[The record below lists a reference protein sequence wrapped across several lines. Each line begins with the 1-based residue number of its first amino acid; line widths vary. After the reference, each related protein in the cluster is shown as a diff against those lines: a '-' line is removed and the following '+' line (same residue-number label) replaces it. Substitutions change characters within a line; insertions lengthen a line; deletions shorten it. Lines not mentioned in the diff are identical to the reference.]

1 MAEKGVLKVLA
12 VCGVGMGS
20 SLMKLGVKAEV
31 THTDFASMRGM
42 KADLI
47 VGQPMHTDEVPKS
60 AAKAIVSITNLVDVD
75 AAVKRITPALKK
87 LGYIK

>member
-1 MAEKGVLKVLA
+1 
-12 VCGVGMGS
+12 
-20 SLMKLGVKAEV
+20 
-31 THTDFASMRGM
+31 
-42 KADLI
+42 
-47 VGQPMHTDEVPKS
+47 VPKS